1 MPGVQILPTQPPRP
15 GICFDR
21 WQFDHRAIRVSAETR
36 ITFQDNVSTVRR
48 GTFRAQ
54 RWKPEFANNTA
65 QLRKVI
71 AVLVWQHAHGRLPF
85 PEGLENDLPRLEQ
98 LAKTSIG
105 RWNRMLAKDQK
116 RRKWHHKSLSEHQRK
131 IIERHVFTTSWSGG
145 TLQILAAVAYLSWNR
160 GLTSCDVGE
169 QLYMTPWHVR
179 IVRYRLCNAARRLGF
194 ETFAP
199 HHSRRQKS

>member
-1 MPGVQILPTQPPRP
+1 M
-15 GICFDR
+15 F
-21 WQFDHRAIRVSAETR
+21 SATTR
-36 ITFQDNVSTVRR
+36 ITFQDNVSTVLR

-145 TLQILAAVAYLSWNR
+145 TLQILAAVAYLSWNWGIDVLR
-160 GLTSCDVGE
+160 RWRAVVHDAVARPDRSLPAMQCSSSARFRDVCAASQSPPKVVIPYGSNDLCSLGALSC
-169 QLYMTPWHVR
+169 H
-179 IVRYRLCNAARRLGF
+179 
-194 ETFAP
+194 
-199 HHSRRQKS
+199 